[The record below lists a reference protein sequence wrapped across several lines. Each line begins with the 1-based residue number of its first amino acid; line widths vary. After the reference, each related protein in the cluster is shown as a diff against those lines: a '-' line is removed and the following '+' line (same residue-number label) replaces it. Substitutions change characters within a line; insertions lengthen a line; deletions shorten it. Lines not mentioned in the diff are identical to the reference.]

1 MSEDYSKVI
10 NELNNKI
17 KKLNKF
23 LDKMQ
28 NLHLYNKRDDICNLF
43 PEYIF
48 RDGHICYA
56 IPLKYCR

>member
-1 MSEDYSKVI
+1 MSEDYFKVI

-28 NLHLYNKRDDICNLF
+28 FIHLHNKRLDICNLF

-48 RDGHICYA
+48 EDENIFYA